1 MLKLLTNSALTR
13 VCTYLH
19 RFQAHYQFVYIEI
32 KKKKSKIIQNQFLA
46 FLKRASKAYLQSLW
60 IV

>member
-32 KKKKSKIIQNQFLA
+32 KKKSKIIQNQFLA